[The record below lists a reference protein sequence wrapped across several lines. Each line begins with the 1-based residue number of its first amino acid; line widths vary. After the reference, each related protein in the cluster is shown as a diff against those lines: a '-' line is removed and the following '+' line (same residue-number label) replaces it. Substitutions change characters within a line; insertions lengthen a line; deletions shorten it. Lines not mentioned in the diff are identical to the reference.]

1 MPAVSVLLRT
11 LNPGEDFARLLD
23 RLAAQSLTPAEI
35 LVVDSGSRDGTP
47 GRARD
52 AGARLLE
59 IEPSRFTHASSTNL
73 GFREARF
80 PVVAMLSQDAL
91 PADLHWLDR
100 LVAPLAD
107 LRVAAVFGRQV
118 PRDGCFALERWEL
131 ERSYPMHGEPT
142 VLYSNV
148 NSAARRSV
156 WEDVPFDEAVLIS
169 EDRFWAMEVRRR
181 GFTIA
186 YAPEAEVKHSHHY
199 TLPQVHA
206 RCRAEARA
214 RRAIEGDRVGWGLL
228 VKGWPRQ
235 VWRDALRLAA
245 EGEGRRWPRAA
256 AYRFAQ
262 FSGLVRGGRE

>member
-11 LNPGEDFARLLD
+11 LNPGSDFAFLVD
-23 RLAAQSLTPAEI
+23 RLAAQSLLPDEI

-47 GRARD
+47 SRARD

-59 IEPSRFTHASSTNL
+59 IEPTSFTHARSTNL
-73 GFREARF
+73 GFREARS
-80 PVVAMLSQDAL
+80 PIVVMLSQDAF
-91 PADLHWLDR
+91 PADRHWLER
-100 LVAPLAD
+100 LVAPFTD
-107 LRVAAVFGRQV
+107 PRVAAVFGRQV
-118 PRDGCFALERWEL
+118 PRPGCFALERWEL
-131 ERSYPMHGEPT
+131 ERCYPESGEPA
-142 VLYSNV
+142 VIYSNV

-156 WEDVPFDEAVLIS
+156 WEALPFDEAVLIA

-181 GFTIA
+181 GFSVA
-186 YAPEAEVKHSHHY
+186 YAPEAAVEHSHSY
-199 TLPQVHA
+199 TLAQVYA

-214 RRAIEGDRVGWGLL
+214 RRRMEGDRAGWGLL

-235 VWRDALRLAA
+235 AWRDAHRLAA

-262 FSGLVRGGRE
+262 FAGLVRGGSE